1 MTSGDSALLVEGL
14 MVTHDLQRQAGEADA
29 AIDAAEAELL
39 ADARSR
45 NGRRSRTKGKV
56 WERAVAALLRPI
68 FGDQAKRGFQSRSGR
83 DGCDVEGTPY
93 WVECKHGQFV
103 NLRAA
108 LKQALEA
115 SDGRPVVVAAKDDR
129 SAPLA
134 VMRLSDWLEL
144 VHAAHAA
151 GVTQGLRDAAQKGSP

>member
-1 MTSGDSALLVEGL
+1 MSQFGHAGDAHFLEELAA
-14 MVTHDLQRQAGEADA
+14 QADA
-29 AIDAAEAELL
+29 EK
-39 ADARSR
+39 RSR

-56 WERAVAALLRPI
+56 WERLVANMLKPI
-68 FGDQAKRGFQSRSGR
+68 FGDSAKRGFQSRSGR

-93 WVECKHGQFV
+93 WLECKHGALV

-115 SDGRPVVVAAKDDR
+115 SDGRPVVVCAKDDR

-134 VMRLSDWLEL
+134 VMRLSDWLDL

-151 GVTQGLRDAAQKGSP
+151 GVVQGLEQLKEEAR